1 VENCS
6 REDKAESHRYARPEL
21 YHYSVDWVR
30 LAAMLGSLREN
41 ELESARV
48 ADTKGGLELS
58 SRKCGSC
65 V

>member
-1 VENCS
+1 MENCS
-6 REDKAESHRYARPEL
+6 REDKAESHRYAGPEL
-21 YHYSVDWVR
+21 NHYSVEWVR

-48 ADTKGGLELS
+48 ADTRGGLKLS
-58 SRKCGSC
+58 SRKCGSD